1 MVAEVDEPGLVAF
14 ARDLARTPS
23 VSGAGRDLART
34 PSVSGAGR
42 DVELAAERFRALGVE
57 NAGFGVGLEQTAHQT
72 DEYVSLHSLRRGARG
87 FAALTAQLAA
97 DG

>member
-1 MVAEVDEPGLVAF
+1 MVAEVDAPGLVAF
-14 ARDLARTPS
+14 A
-23 VSGAGRDLART
+23 RDLART

-42 DVELAAERFRALGVE
+42 DVELAAERFRALGFQ